1 MVLGEAERIP
11 VSDALR
17 AVTANAAHQY
27 FEEHS
32 KGILQ
37 PGKAA
42 DLVLLD
48 ADPLAVPPDRL
59 RAIRVLETIKDGKT
73 VFRA

>member
-1 MVLGEAERIP
+1 MLFRSIP
-11 VSDALR
+11 VADALR
-17 AVTANAAHQY
+17 AVMANAAHQY

-32 KGILQ
+32 KGTLRL
-37 PGKAA
+37 GKAA